1 MKLSPGSISVG
12 QYKEVEKIATSIH
25 LKLLGQ
31 GSNKIKS
38 KSRGLID
45 AVGIVLKKMPVSDI
59 VALKKE
65 KCEEGKRRTEDCK
78 KTLKEAVRPK
88 QLKVK
93 KLQDDLVESNKAL
106 MGSLMLLSGDK
117 KALAQ
122 KFINNK
128 AYKAFDQHSQIMQNY
143 FPANYKTFERANN
156 FGSKVYHQQRVLN
169 DDEQKWIDIGWKF
182 EKVLRDEKKIDVLTA
197 EIKRLE
203 RVKTDGLN
211 FPKITVEQANLFP
224 KSDYPREE
232 IVWAYDLKALVARR
246 LKAQK

>member
-93 KLQDDLVESNKAL
+93 K
-106 MGSLMLLSGDK
+106 
-117 KALAQ
+117 
-122 KFINNK
+122 
-128 AYKAFDQHSQIMQNY
+128 
-143 FPANYKTFERANN
+143 
-156 FGSKVYHQQRVLN
+156 
-169 DDEQKWIDIGWKF
+169 
-182 EKVLRDEKKIDVLTA
+182 TA
-197 EIKRLE
+197 
-203 RVKTDGLN
+203 G
-211 FPKITVEQANLFP
+211 
-224 KSDYPREE
+224 
-232 IVWAYDLKALVARR
+232 
-246 LKAQK
+246 